1 MVLHV
6 VKTKKKQ
13 MAKRV
18 KAARRA
24 AVMGKAKLFPV
35 PKTDVHPVIGLTSLG
50 SNIPNFQIKQSVVN
64 RICLFVFLVRH
75 VGLNYEV

>member
-24 AVMGKAKLFPV
+24 ARMGKAKLFPV

-50 SNIPNFQIKQSVVN
+50 SQTSQTFKSN
-64 RICLFVFLVRH
+64 RVLSIEFV
-75 VGLNYEV
+75 Y